1 MKKIFLLFTLSLIS
15 FTVSCQNT
23 IQASGQNVKEN
34 REVAAFSEVSA
45 AGFFKVILE
54 KSNKNSVLVDADAE
68 FAKYI
73 ETEVKGDALKIQV
86 KPNIRL
92 NNNRRSTVT
101 ITVYYT
107 SKLTSIDFTGSGSL
121 SSKNAIE
128 NNCNISLTGSGD
140 VALIV
145 TADTVKVKVTGSG
158 SIDMAGKSNT
168 LECDVTGSG
177 SFKGS
182 SLKSSNSYLNVSG
195 SGSIK
200 ATASAFVKGRVTG
213 SGSIAYGGNPEKKDL
228 STSGSGKITNL

>member
-1 MKKIFLLFTLSLIS
+1 MKKIIFLFTLGLIS
-15 FTVSCQNT
+15 LTGSCQKT
-23 IQASGQNVKEN
+23 IKSSGENVKEN
-34 REVAAFSEVSA
+34 REVGAFNEIDA

-54 KSNKNSVLVDADAE
+54 KSNKNSVLVDTDSE

-92 NNNRRSTVT
+92 DNNRRSTVT

-107 SKLTSIDFTGSGSL
+107 SKLTDIHFTGSGSL
-121 SSKNAIE
+121 TSKNAID

-140 VALIV
+140 VALTV
-145 TADTVKVKVTGSG
+145 NADNVKVKVTGSG
-158 SIDMAGKSNT
+158 SVDVSGKSNE
-168 LECDVTGSG
+168 LECKLTGSG

-182 SLKSSNSYLNVSG
+182 NLKSTNADLSLSG

-200 ATASAFVKGRVTG
+200 ATASAFIKGRITG

-228 STSGSGKITNL
+228 STAGSGKITNF

>member
-1 MKKIFLLFTLSLIS
+1 MKKIVLLFTLGLFSLAA
-15 FTVSCQNT
+15 SCQNT
-23 IQASGQNVKEN
+23 IQPSGRNIKEN
-34 REVAAFSEVSA
+34 RQVAAFSEVNA

-54 KSNKNSVLVDADAE
+54 KSNKNAVLVDTDSE

-92 NNNRRSTVT
+92 NNNRRNTVT

-107 SKLTSIDFTGSGSL
+107 SKLTDIHFKGSGTL
-121 SSKNAIE
+121 TSKNAID

-140 VALIV
+140 VAL
-145 TADTVKVKVTGSG
+145 TVDANNINVKVTGSG
-158 SIDMAGKSNT
+158 SVDVSGKSNE
-168 LECDVTGSG
+168 LECKLTGSG

-182 SLKSSNSYLNVSG
+182 NLKSANADLSLSG

-200 ATASAFVKGRVTG
+200 ATASTFVKGRVLG

-228 STSGSGKITNL
+228 STTGSGRITNF